1 MGVFDDST
9 RKLAGGDLW
18 SRHVKPERLAGHY
31 AVYEGYDDDGLGR
44 LRSISRRTRAQLAAA
59 LDREAVAAGVLGLA
73 VGVAI
78 GAAIMWRRGRR

>member
-18 SRHVKPERLAGHY
+18 SRHVKPERLAGQY

-44 LRSISRRTRAQLAAA
+44 LRTLSRRTRAQLAAA
-59 LDREAVAAGVLGLA
+59 LDREAITAGVLGLA

-78 GAAIMWRRGRR
+78 GAALVWRRRR